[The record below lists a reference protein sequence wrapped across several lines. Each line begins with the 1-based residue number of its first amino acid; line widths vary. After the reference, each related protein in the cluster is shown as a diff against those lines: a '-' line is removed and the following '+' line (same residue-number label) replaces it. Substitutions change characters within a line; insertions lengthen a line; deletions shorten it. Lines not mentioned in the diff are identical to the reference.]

1 MENRIQAIQTYLEES
16 GESQAKL
23 SHRSGLSPT
32 VVNQVLNGK
41 YKGNIDSC
49 LSKIEEAIQHSRD
62 REAVTFKAPEFL
74 DTSITRK
81 IYNSLSEAQAVA
93 IPRILVLYGDSGIG
107 KSRTIS
113 EYVEQNS
120 TATVI
125 EIRPD
130 FTIKAV
136 LQTIAQEIG
145 VSHLGSNFDVTNRI
159 IAKLKGSN
167 RMIIFDEA
175 EYLSARSLDIIRR
188 IYDKAQIPI
197 VLVGMPNLFHN
208 IKSLR
213 KGFEQ
218 IANRM
223 VSYNLGTPNSEDLKK
238 IVASCIPSIEENVIS
253 ALIECSKGTIRTL
266 ILLMQD
272 LVNWSYLKGEAITVK
287 RVHTFV
293 NSMH

>member
-41 YKGNIDSC
+41 YKGNIDNC
-49 LSKIEEAIQHSRD
+49 LSKIEEAIQHTRD
-62 REAVTFKAPEFL
+62 REAVTFKAPEFSY
-74 DTSITRK
+74 TSITRK

-107 KSRTIS
+107 KTRTIS
-113 EYVEQNS
+113 EYVEDNA

-175 EYLSARSLDIIRR
+175 EYLTAKSLDIIRR

-223 VSYNLGTPNSEDLKK
+223 VSYNLESPTKEDLKT
-238 IVASCIPSIEENVIS
+238 IINSCIPTADESIIS
-253 ALIECSKGTIRTL
+253 AFIECSKGTIRTL

-272 LVNWSYLKGEAITVK
+272 LINWSAVTGEKITSK
-287 RVHTFV
+287 RVYNFL

>member
-1 MENRIQAIQTYLEES
+1 MEKRIVAIQTYLEES

-32 VVNQVLNGK
+32 VVNQVLKGT
-41 YKGNIDSC
+41 YKGNVNIC
-49 LSKIEEAIQHSRD
+49 LSKIEEAIQHSKD
-62 REAVTFKAPEFL
+62 REAVTFKAPESIG
-74 DTSITRK
+74 TSRTKKVFRA
-81 IYNSLSEAQAVA
+81 LSEAQAVS

-107 KSRTIS
+107 KTHTIT
-113 EYVEQNS
+113 EYVEDNS

-159 IAKLKGSN
+159 ISKLKGSN
-167 RMIIFDEA
+167 RMLIFDEA

-223 VSYNLGTPNSEDLKK
+223 VSYNLGTPKKEDLEK
-238 IVASCIPSIEENVIS
+238 IITNCIPNAEQNIIS
-253 ALIECSKGTIRTL
+253 ALTECSKGTIRTL

-272 LVNWSYLKGEAITVK
+272 LVNYSADSGKKITSK
-287 RVHTFV
+287 DVHDFV